1 MAYEEGYYGRL
12 AAFNLDRVFRTS
24 KMTRQEFAEA
34 TGVSRTTMISYD
46 SGRAFPTLSSL
57 EKVANAFNIPFVD
70 FFRNMDGL
78 IDGVTEGFGSA
89 TMIGTDEKPV
99 SFMQKL
105 MQHVTVKNKTEFSL
119 RVKSGHMEPF
129 AHPGDLVVCRFVGKA
144 EDGKTHLIVYDNK
157 IIPAK
162 AQQYRDGYLTKFT
175 PLCEGVEPFKTVDN
189 VSDASV
195 LGVITSVIH
204 SLE

>member
-1 MAYEEGYYGRL
+1 MAYEDGYYGKL
-12 AAFNLDRVFRTS
+12 ASFNLDRIFRAS
-24 KMTRQEFAEA
+24 KMTRREFAEA
-34 TGVSRTTMISYD
+34 TGVSPAAMVSYD
-46 SGRAFPTLSSL
+46 NGRAFPTLSSL

-78 IDGVTEGFGSA
+78 IDGITEGSGSA
-89 TMIGTDEKPV
+89 TMIGTDENPI

-105 MQHVTVKNKTEFSL
+105 MQHVTSKNKTEFSL

-129 AHPGDLVVCRFVGKA
+129 AHPNDLVICRFVGKA

-162 AQQYRDGYLTKFT
+162 AQQHRDGYLTKFT
-175 PLCEGVEPFKTVDN
+175 PLCEGVEPFKTVDT
-189 VSDASV
+189 VSEASV

-204 SLE
+204 NLE

>member
-1 MAYEEGYYGRL
+1 MAYEEGYYGKL
-12 AAFNLDRVFRTS
+12 AAFNLDRIFRAS

-34 TGVSRTTMISYD
+34 TGVSRAAMISYG
-46 SGRAFPTLSSL
+46 SGRGFPTLSSL

-78 IDGVTEGFGSA
+78 IDGVAEGFGSA
-89 TMIGTDEKPV
+89 TMIGTDENPI

-105 MQHVTVKNKTEFSL
+105 MQHVTSKNKTEFSL
-119 RVKSGHMEPF
+119 RVKTGNMDPF
-129 AHPGDLVVCRFVGKA
+129 AYPDDLVICRFVGKA
-144 EDGKTHLIVYDNK
+144 EDGETHLIVYDNK

-162 AQQYRDGYLTKFT
+162 AQQHRDGYLTKFT
-175 PLCEGVEPFKTVDN
+175 PLCEGVEPFKTADTVL
-189 VSDASV
+189 DASV

-204 SLE
+204 YME